1 MLKDALEG
9 LRIVDAHHHLW
20 DLSANYY
27 PWLTDRI
34 TERVCGD
41 YAAIR
46 RDYRLADFRRD
57 AAGLNL
63 VKSVHVQAEHDPR
76 DPVRETRWLQ
86 AIADDPDSDGFPHA
100 VVAYADLA
108 APDIEAILEAH
119 RESPNLR
126 GIRQM
131 LHEAYIDPRNP
142 GRSPIDDPAWQ
153 RNVALLATHDLSFDL
168 QVYPEQM
175 DAAFTLLRQ
184 TPQIPFVLCH
194 TGQPARRDADS
205 LAAWQRG
212 MRKLAQADNL
222 AVKISGLGMFDRSWT
237 IETVR
242 PFILETI
249 EIFGAARCLFA
260 SNFPVDGMMSG
271 YGRLWSVYSEITADF
286 SETERAALFAGN
298 AERIY
303 RI

>member
-76 DPVRETRWLQ
+76 DPVREIRWLQ

-108 APDIEAILEAH
+108 APDIEAILEIGRASC
-119 RESPNLR
+119 RER
-126 GIRQM
+126 
-131 LHEAYIDPRNP
+131 
-142 GRSPIDDPAWQ
+142 
-153 RNVALLATHDLSFDL
+153 V
-168 QVYPEQM
+168 
-175 DAAFTLLRQ
+175 
-184 TPQIPFVLCH
+184 
-194 TGQPARRDADS
+194 
-205 LAAWQRG
+205 
-212 MRKLAQADNL
+212 
-222 AVKISGLGMFDRSWT
+222 
-237 IETVR
+237 
-242 PFILETI
+242 
-249 EIFGAARCLFA
+249 
-260 SNFPVDGMMSG
+260 
-271 YGRLWSVYSEITADF
+271 
-286 SETERAALFAGN
+286 
-298 AERIY
+298 
-303 RI
+303 